1 MNKLDKIILVVTLI
15 CLTGCVSLYRTPRV
29 HIPQQ
34 TKAHQLQ
41 VEAAADVFRGVS
53 TSVDASYSL
62 TENFVLTTGGAL
74 YPIDDLKSFHFGV
87 GALVESPVDWI
98 RISATTGVMFQRW
111 RDYVGPSDEIM
122 FADEQ
127 NDLLDIDF
135 EFGEAYDGFDTF
147 DAEVVMPFAQT
158 ALVFGPG
165 TENFSVVF
173 RVERPTFQFSNVT
186 PTEKEFETE
195 GGDTIAFPF
204 TLEEELLITSAIVQV
219 KSQLIGDLSA
229 LLQVRAFQK
238 IYGMSD
244 SAGFDINNDM
254 FDDLYVGLSYLFNE

>member
-1 MNKLDKIILVVTLI
+1 MNKLEDDVSGHSYR
-15 CLTGCVSLYRTPRV
+15 LTGCVSLYRTPRV
-29 HIPQQ
+29 HIPSRQR
-34 TKAHQLQ
+34 QLQ

-53 TSVDASYSL
+53 TSVDASRL
-62 TENFVLTTGGAL
+62 DEKFVLTTGGAL
-74 YPIDDLKSFHFGV
+74 YPIDDLKAFIPV
-87 GALVESPVDWI
+87 LALWLSHRLII
-98 RISATTGVMFQRW
+98 RISATTGVMLQRW
-111 RDYVGPSDEIM
+111 RDYVGPSDEVM

-127 NDLLDIDF
+127 DDLLDIDF

-204 TLEEELLITSAIVQV
+204 TPK
-219 KSQLIGDLSA
+219 KSFSSHLRLS
-229 LLQVRAFQK
+229 R
-238 IYGMSD
+238 
-244 SAGFDINNDM
+244 
-254 FDDLYVGLSYLFNE
+254 